1 VLGQFVSLGDE
12 VVVLIVQGSAAAVEL
27 IGAAMNLGQFEQ
39 AGLVEIGQP
48 SPLGSGGV
56 ELAG

>member
-1 VLGQFVSLGDE
+1 MSLGDE